1 MRTMKN
7 IWKKYWPYIV
17 MLGLWVLVAVL
28 ACSCDRS
35 LKKENEKL
43 RQELAHAQQYTPLQ
57 RDTIRDTVEMIT
69 QKIVEVERVKEAL
82 TKEDKQ
88 LLKDMDAK
96 IQAIESFQKIGTET
110 AAKVVLSRDTVAAN
124 STDASKGRSDSKS
137 GADSLLTFKD
147 AWLDLKYNPVDSF
160 LLIQLHDSL
169 ALAVEKEYKRKFLL
183 WKWGTKG
190 YKVKAVS
197 FCPYTTIRYNT
208 YVRKRR

>member
-1 MRTMKN
+1 
-7 IWKKYWPYIV
+7 

-96 IQAIESFQKIGTET
+96 IQAIEEFSEN
-110 AAKVVLSRDTVAAN
+110 RDRN
-124 STDASKGRSDSKS
+124 GGEGCFEPRHGRSKLYRRLKGRSDSKS

>member
-1 MRTMKN
+1 MKN

-28 ACSCDRS
+28 VCSCDRS

-96 IQAIESFQKIGTET
+96 IQAIESFQKIGMMTQAEV
-110 AAKVVLSRDTVAAN
+110 ALSHDTIVAEK
-124 STDASKGRSDSKS
+124 TDDAQPKEREPPV
-137 GADSLLTFKD
+137 DSLLTFRD
-147 AWLDLKYNPVDSF
+147 AWLDLKYNPVNSF
-160 LLIQLHDSL
+160 LLIQLRDSL
-169 ALAVEKEYKRKFLL
+169 AIAVEKEYKRRFLW